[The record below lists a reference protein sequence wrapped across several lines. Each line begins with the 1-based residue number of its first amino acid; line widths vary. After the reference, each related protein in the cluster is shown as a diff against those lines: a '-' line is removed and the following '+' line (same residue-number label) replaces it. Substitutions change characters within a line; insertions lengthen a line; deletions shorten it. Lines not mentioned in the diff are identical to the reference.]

1 MGVLIGFAIMCYLVY
16 LWMSKMKN
24 RIDRKEYIKKE
35 QERQIELQE
44 LKERE
49 RLIKEIEDEE
59 KEEGDL
65 FKEYDE

>member
-1 MGVLIGFAIMCYLVY
+1 MGFIICLGLMVWFVY
-16 LWMSKMKN
+16 LWMSKLKN
-24 RIDRKEYIKKE
+24 KIDSREYAK
-35 QERQIELQE
+35 QEKARQIKLQE

-49 RLIKEIEDEE
+49 RLIKELEDEE